1 MSATILVVDDEAR
14 SVDILRRVLE
24 REHYTVRVARN
35 GVEALADIAEQMPDL
50 VLLDVTMPIMDGFEV
65 CRQLRANE
73 ETQLLPVAML
83 TGLNDDEYRVQG
95 LETGA
100 DDFINKPFERTVL
113 LARIRS
119 LLRVRRLTNQ
129 LENTEDVIFALA
141 ATVEAR
147 DPYTEGHLRR
157 LAAYS
162 HALASLYDCTVSD
175 VQMIRYGGLLHDI
188 GKIGI
193 REAVLQ
199 KQGPLNPAEYEEM
212 KKHPE
217 IGAFI
222 VNPMRFSLLV
232 GPMILHHH
240 ERWDGGGYPSGMASE
255 EIPLGA
261 RIIAV
266 VDSFDAMTTD
276 RPYRK
281 GMSQVKSLE
290 ILRAGRNKQWQTE
303 LVDLFVDLVQRGELP
318 HVNLEPMSLRGITK

>member
-14 SVDILRRVLE
+14 SVDTLRRVLE
-24 REHYTVRVARN
+24 REQYTVRVARN
-35 GVEALADIAEQMPDL
+35 GVEALADIAAQMPDL

-65 CRQLRANE
+65 CRQLRAKE

-95 LETGA
+95 LENGA

-119 LLRVRRLTNQ
+119 LLRVRRLTDQ

-162 HALASLYDCTVSD
+162 HILAVQYDCPTT
-175 VQMIRYGGLLHDI
+175 QARMIRYGGLLHDI

-193 REAVLQ
+193 REAILQ

-222 VNPMRFSLLV
+222 VNPMRFAASV

-240 ERWDGGGYPSGMASE
+240 ERWDGGGYPSGMVGAA
-255 EIPLGA
+255 IPLGA

-266 VDSFDAMTTD
+266 VDSFDAMTTN

-281 GMSQVKSLE
+281 GMSEAKALR
-290 ILRAGRNKQWQTE
+290 ILQDGRNKQWQPE
-303 LVDLFVDLVQRGELP
+303 LVDLFVNLVQRGELP
-318 HVNLEPMSLRGITK
+318 QVDLEPMSLRGII

>member
-1 MSATILVVDDEAR
+1 MTATILVVDDEAR
-14 SVDILRRVLE
+14 SIDTLRRVLE
-24 REHYTVRVARN
+24 REHYMVRIARN
-35 GVEALADIAEQMPDL
+35 GEEALADIAEQMPDL
-50 VLLDVTMPIMDGFEV
+50 VLLDVTMPVMDGFEV
-65 CRQLRANE
+65 CRRLRAKE

-129 LENTEDVIFALA
+129 LESTENVIFALA

-162 HALASLYDCTVSD
+162 HALALAHGSTASQAQL
-175 VQMIRYGGLLHDI
+175 IRYGGLLHDI

-199 KQGPLNPAEYEEM
+199 KQGPLTPDEYEEM

-222 VNPMRFSLLV
+222 VNPMRFATQV

-240 ERWDGGGYPSGMASE
+240 ERWDGGGYPSGLKGDD
-255 EIPLGA
+255 IPLGA

-281 GMSQVKSLE
+281 GMGHAEALK
-290 ILRAGRNKQWQTE
+290 ILRAGRDKQWQAE
-303 LVDLFVDLVQRGELP
+303 LVDMFVDMVERGALP
-318 HVNLEPMSLRGITK
+318 HVDVPPTSLRGII

>member
-1 MSATILVVDDEAR
+1 MTATILVVDDETR
-14 SVDILRRVLE
+14 SIETLRRVLE
-24 REHYTVRVARN
+24 REKYTVRVARN
-35 GVEALADIAEQMPDL
+35 GREALIDIADFMPDL
-50 VLLDVTMPIMDGFEV
+50 VLLDVTMPEMDGFEV
-65 CRQLRANE
+65 CQRLREKE

-83 TGLNDDEYRVQG
+83 TGLNDDESRVKG
-95 LETGA
+95 LEKGA

-119 LLRVRRLTNQ
+119 LLRVRRLTDQ
-129 LENTEDVIFALA
+129 LENTERVIFALA

-157 LAAYS
+157 LAEYS
-162 HALASLYDCTVSD
+162 HALALAYGCDHT
-175 VQMIRYGGLLHDI
+175 QARFIRYGGMLHDI

-199 KQGPLNPAEYEEM
+199 KQGPLTPEEYEEM
-212 KKHPE
+212 KRHPE
-217 IGAFI
+217 IGAYI
-222 VNPMRFSLLV
+222 VNPMRFAGSV

-240 ERWDGGGYPSGMASE
+240 ERWDGKGYPAQLAGEA
-255 EIPLGA
+255 IPLGA

-281 GMSQVKSLE
+281 GMSEARSLE
-290 ILRAGRNKQWQTE
+290 ILLQGRDEQWQAT
-303 LVDLFVDLVQRGELP
+303 LIDLFVDMVERGALPRIEL
-318 HVNLEPMSLRGITK
+318 HHALRAD